1 MGLLNFLKTKDINA
15 GVKDFQATKGAV
27 LLDVRTAGEYAEG
40 HIENSLNLPLQ
51 NIEQAVSVIKDKN
64 TPLFVHCR
72 SGGRS
77 AAATAELK
85 RMGYTNVND
94 IGGILSYNGKVV
106 KE

>member
-51 NIEQAVSVIKDKN
+51 NIEQAVSVIKDKD

-72 SGGRS
+72 SDGRS
-77 AAATAELK
+77 ASATAALK
-85 RMGYTNVND
+85 KMGYTNVSD
-94 IGGILSYNGKVV
+94 IGGIMSYNGKVV
-106 KE
+106 K